1 MNISFLPV
9 LFMVSAALPM
19 ASAADVAAPAAA
31 DEETAYL
38 QIGQDTVA
46 LLRELTAVL
55 DSVKDRESADAAV
68 SRVHDISAKM
78 QALKQRVERMPK
90 PEPGQEAILRE
101 HMNNEEV
108 RSAVQQFMAALLN
121 LAQTDAY
128 GSEELITAL
137 TRMVSEQM

>member
-68 SRVHDISAKM
+68 SRVHEISAKM
-78 QALKQRVERMPK
+78 QALRQRAESMPK